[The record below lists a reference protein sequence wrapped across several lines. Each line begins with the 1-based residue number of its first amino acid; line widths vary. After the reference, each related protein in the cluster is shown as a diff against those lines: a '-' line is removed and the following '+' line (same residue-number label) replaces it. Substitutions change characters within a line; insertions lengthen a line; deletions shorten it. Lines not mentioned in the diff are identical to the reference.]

1 MFSTLALLATL
12 AVAGLVAWRL
22 GGALA
27 GGIAC
32 GALAG
37 TSLTGLSVLRLRH
50 VARHQPKL
58 VFRALLEGFLA
69 KFAVLLVGTL
79 AFHGIDSLRAQVD
92 PTAFLLT
99 FACSALL
106 ILVPGTWESARILAA
121 ARPAPQ
127 ASPTKSAPQA
137 N

>member
-1 MFSTLALLATL
+1 MLSTLALLATL

-22 GGALA
+22 GGPQA
-27 GGIAC
+27 GGVVC

-50 VARHQPKL
+50 VARHRPKL
-58 VFRALLEGFLA
+58 VFRALVEGFLA
-69 KFAVLLVGTL
+69 KFAVLLLGSL
-79 AFHGIDSLRAQVD
+79 AFHGIDLLRQQVD

-106 ILVPGTWESARILAA
+106 ILVPGTWESARILT
-121 ARPAPQ
+121 
-127 ASPTKSAPQA
+127 ASRSAPQA